1 MLKRFIRP
9 ANSTETID
17 YYSEKEISPSLLV
30 SKSMKNLEDAQ
41 CNSPGTVSPLRNHS
55 LMRFDSDG
63 GNTGTTARIKSAGV
77 IRTSP
82 SGVLKDAKYS
92 KT

>member
-1 MLKRFIRP
+1 MRP

-17 YYSEKEISPSLLV
+17 SYSEKEMSPSPLV
-30 SKSMKNLEDAQ
+30 SKSMKNFEGAQ
-41 CNSPGTVSPLRNHS
+41 CNFPGTVSPLRNPS
-55 LMRFDSDG
+55 LTRFDSDG
-63 GNTGTTARIKSAGV
+63 GNTGTTARIKSSGV